1 MSGSPPYF
9 NAPQHTRKRD
19 ILVLRRRDSS
29 EHIKELYPL
38 GGYAMSTGM
47 APFKKTQ
54 YEGAVSTTY
63 AATVTEEWAVYLLTG
78 HSGTGKAVSSGRR
91 VG

>member
-1 MSGSPPYF
+1 
-9 NAPQHTRKRD
+9 
-19 ILVLRRRDSS
+19 
-29 EHIKELYPL
+29 
-38 GGYAMSTGM
+38 MSTGM

-63 AATVTEEWAVYLLTG
+63 AATVTEEWAVYQLTG

-91 VG
+91 VGVNG